1 MSVLTRLATPVSI
14 AALLAVG
21 MPATAQAAPDVK
33 PHIIGGVEA
42 TIEEAPWQVGLMFFG
57 AENPRSATGC
67 GGSVIS
73 AEWVVTAAHCVDFL
87 TSPGD
92 LQVTAGVTTL
102 PDSDTASVPR
112 YAVERILINPE
123 WNSTSNYA
131 DIALVEL
138 ATPLPIDGV
147 TIAPIGLPTFTSW
160 PARGTTAL
168 ITGWGN
174 SRSQTDPAYLP
185 TLRKAD
191 ISVLAGP
198 NDPRCGDYPASPAP
212 SGYDPEVML
221 CAGKETP
228 PLIDA
233 CQGDSGGP
241 LAIQR
246 DGQWWLAGITSWGNG
261 CAEPGFPGIYTRV
274 TAFTDWIRSAQA
286 EGATG
291 SITVTA
297 TGSAPVTCAYV
308 YNAEAGAGPVA
319 ARCAEPGSS
328 ITVPD
333 VFPGDYLVR
342 NTFEGRY
349 ASETWVSTSGATL
362 QRASASSIRVAGGRA
377 ASATNSTIAG
387 TAMSFTLPSAA
398 STLGDNLCVFVY
410 AISEDLERA
419 NCLRRGSTSLDV
431 TSVPPSAD
439 GYLITVTEATLTF
452 ASYYYTGP
460 GQTGSLA
467 FEQAEAV
474 TSAINTTTSISL
486 TLSRAAR
493 ISGTVALGEG
503 GDPGGLVE
511 LTVVGIADPVLV
523 VEVGSDGTYS
533 MTGLPP
539 GSYEVGALDLEGLHK
554 RQWWQDAPSRET
566 ATPLSVTAGSSTT
579 GINMRLEAAGVISG
593 TVTGPRGAA
602 LAAEAYVSAILY
614 RDDARVESTPVAA
627 DGTYFFGALDAGD
640 YKVDFRDEGGVYYSE
655 FYGGSPDL
663 AGARVVRVVAGEET
677 AGVDMALT
685 LIQRIEITA
694 SRTGQ
699 GAKSQIVVKGT
710 TTGLAGSRV
719 TPWIKVAGAKR
730 FAAAKPVRVR
740 ADGTFTWTYRTSK
753 AASVYVKAGSMRS
766 ATVRV
771 GAAARR

>member
-1 MSVLTRLATPVSI
+1 MAILTRLATPVSL

-21 MPATAQAAPDVK
+21 LPAMAQAAPDVK

-87 TSPGD
+87 TSPGE

-112 YAVERILINPE
+112 YAVERILIHPD
-123 WNSTSNYA
+123 WNATSYYA
-131 DIALVEL
+131 DVALLKL
-138 ATPLPIDGV
+138 ATPLPVDGV
-147 TIAPIGLPTFTSW
+147 TIAPISLPTFASW
-160 PARGTTAL
+160 PAAGTTAL

-185 TLRKAD
+185 ALRKAD

-198 NDPRCGDYPASPAP
+198 GEDACGQYPAYPAP

-246 DGQWWLAGITSWGNG
+246 DGQWWLAGITSWGIG

-274 TAFTDWIRSAQA
+274 TAFTNWIRSAQA

-297 TGSAPVTCAYV
+297 SGSARVTCAFV
-308 YNAEAGAGPVA
+308 YNAKTDAGPIA
-319 ARCAEPGSS
+319 TRCADPGSS

-398 STLGDNLCVFVY
+398 STLGPDLCVYVY
-410 AISEDLERA
+410 AVSEDLESG
-419 NCLRRGSTSLDV
+419 NCLRRGATSLDV
-431 TSVPPSAD
+431 VSVPPSAEGYSIFMLD
-439 GYLITVTEATLTF
+439 GSVTY
-452 ASYYYTGP
+452 ASYYYTGE
-460 GQTGSLA
+460 GQSGSA
-467 FEQAEAV
+467 AYEQALIVSSAV
-474 TSAINTTTSISL
+474 NSTTAISL
-486 TLSRAAR
+486 TLTRAAR

-511 LTVVGIADPVLV
+511 LTVVGIADPARTVT
-523 VEVGSDGTYS
+523 VGGDGTYS
-533 MTGLPP
+533 IVGLPP
-539 GSYEVGALDLEGLHK
+539 GTYEVGAFDPEGLHK
-554 RQWWQDAPSRET
+554 PQWWQGAPKREA
-566 ATPLSVTAGSSTT
+566 ATPLSIAAGSSTT
-579 GINMRLEAAGVISG
+579 NISMRLAAAGVISG

-602 LAAEAYVSAILY
+602 LSAEADLSAVLY
-614 RDDARVESTPVAA
+614 RDDARVASTPVAA

-663 AGARVVRVVAGEET
+663 AGARVVRVAAGAAT
-677 AGVDMALT
+677 SGIDMALT

-694 SRTGQ
+694 SRTGK

-719 TPWIKVAGAKR
+719 TPWIKVAEAKR
-730 FAAAKPVRVR
+730 FVPAKPVTVR
-740 ADGTFTWTYRTSK
+740 ANGTFTWTYRSPK
-753 AASVYVKAGSMRS
+753 AASVYVKAGSVRS
-766 ATVRV
+766 ATVQVRSSS
-771 GAAARR
+771 